1 MQLKQIFEKV
11 LTMIVLRNI
20 KKVFHL
26 QTRVNNYIKQRNEIW
41 HLLPVFD
48 QFFENLKLT

>member
-11 LTMIVLRNI
+11 LTMIVLGNI
-20 KKVFHL
+20 KKLFQL
-26 QTRVNNYIKQRNEIW
+26 QAKANNCIKQKNEIW

-48 QFFENLKLT
+48 KIFENWRLT